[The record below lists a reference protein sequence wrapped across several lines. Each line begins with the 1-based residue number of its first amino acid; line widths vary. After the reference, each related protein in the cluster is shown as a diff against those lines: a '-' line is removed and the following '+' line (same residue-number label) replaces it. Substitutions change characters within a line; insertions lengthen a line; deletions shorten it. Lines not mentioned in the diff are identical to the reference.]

1 MVSPLY
7 FMDWHTLSKEEVI
20 TKTHSSLNGLT
31 QEQVRARLKQFGLN
45 KLRKTRHF
53 NALKIFLSQFKSF
66 LIIILIFAAIL
77 SYFMKSV
84 TDAVVIFAIL
94 LLNAGLGFSQEYK
107 AEKAID
113 DLKKMMVSE
122 AKVLRNNKVMKINST
137 EIVPGDILI
146 LREGDKIVADARIL
160 ELSGLKVNEAALTGE
175 SVAEEKVSDV
185 LKVSV
190 PLADRVN
197 MIYQGTEI
205 VAGNGRAIVTSTGMR
220 TELGKISS
228 LVQEVKA
235 EINPFKEKLDSFA
248 KKIGI
253 FVLILCGLIVG
264 LLIWEGVE
272 IFQSLLVAVSLAV
285 SAIPEGLPAV
295 ISLGLA
301 FATKRMARKN
311 VLIRKLP
318 ASETLGRTTIICV
331 DKTGTITEEEMRVV
345 SIYANG
351 RLNPKKRK
359 KMLFKIGIL
368 CNKARIEKDENGKEY
383 IIGDPTEKA
392 LILSAKEELLDK
404 KELTEKEP
412 RVKEF
417 PFSSERKMMSVVR
430 KSQGRF
436 ISYVKGAPERIISRC
451 DFELYNGRIVRLNE
465 SRRENIIRAY
475 ENMAKQ
481 GLRVLGFACKWVKEV
496 SLEEAENK
504 LVFVGLQGMI
514 DPPRPEVKNAIQVCK
529 EAGIKVLMMT
539 GDSKLTADAVAKE
552 IGLTGISID
561 AVKLKETTDQ
571 QLFDNIDK
579 ISVFARISP
588 EDKLRIINILKKK
601 KEVVAMTGD
610 GVNDALAL
618 KRADIGIAMGKRGTD
633 VARDS
638 SDIIL
643 IDDNFASIVEG
654 IKEGRRIYAN
664 VKKFVKFLLSAN
676 FYEVFFVLL
685 IMLIFRN
692 PELLPFLPLQILWIN
707 LITDSFPALALSSE
721 PIEEGVMKRKPNKG
735 GILKDITGFLLFSG
749 ILGLV
754 LIAIVFWSNVNI
766 DKARTMVVTTS
777 IVYQMFLVFNCK
789 SNKSIFKSG
798 LNKYLFYAVFVS
810 IALHLVALYTPVS
823 TLFSFVHLGLF
834 DWFLVIG
841 LGFTGFVIMEIFKAI
856 FMRDKE

>member
-1 MVSPLY
+1 
-7 FMDWHTLSKEEVI
+7 MDWYILSKEEVVA
-20 TKTHSSLNGLT
+20 KTHSSLNGLN
-31 QEQVRARLKQFGLN
+31 QEQARARLKQFGLN
-45 KLRKTRHF
+45 RLKKTRHF
-53 NALKIFLSQFKSF
+53 NALKVFLSQFRSF
-66 LIIILIFAAIL
+66 LLIILIFAAIL
-77 SYFMKSV
+77 SYFMGSII
-84 TDAVVIFAIL
+84 DAVVIFAIL
-94 LLNAGLGFSQEYK
+94 LLNAGLGFFQEYK

-113 DLKKMMVSE
+113 ELKKMMVPE

-146 LREGDKIVADARIL
+146 LREGDTIVADARVL
-160 ELSGLKVNEAALTGE
+160 ESSGLKVNEAALTGE
-175 SVAEEKVSDV
+175 SVAEEKVSGILRD
-185 LKVSV
+185 SI
-190 PLADRVN
+190 PLADRIN
-197 MIYQGTEI
+197 MLYQGTEI
-205 VAGNGRAIVTSTGMR
+205 VAGNGKAIAVRTGMR
-220 TELGKISS
+220 TELGKISG
-228 LVQEVKA
+228 LVQEVEA
-235 EINPFKEKLDSFA
+235 EKNPFKEKLDSFA

-264 LLIWEGVE
+264 LLVWEGVE

-301 FATKRMARKN
+301 FATRRMAKKN

-368 CNKARIEKDENGKEY
+368 CNKARSEEDESGKEY

-392 LILSAKEELLDK
+392 LVLSAKEELLDK
-404 KELTEKEP
+404 KDLTEQEP

-417 PFSSERKMMSVVR
+417 PFSSERKMMSIVR

-451 DFELYNGRIVRLNE
+451 DFELYNGRIVRLDEN
-465 SRRENIIRAY
+465 RRENIIRAY

-481 GLRVLGFACKWVKEV
+481 GLRVLGFACKWIKEV

-561 AVKLKETTDQ
+561 AIKLKETTDQ

-588 EDKLRIINILKKK
+588 EDKLRIINILKKR

-633 VARDS
+633 VARNS

-643 IDDNFASIVEG
+643 MDDNFASIVEG

-685 IMLIFRN
+685 VMLIFRN

-707 LITDSFPALALSSE
+707 LVTDSLPALALSSE
-721 PIEEGVMKRKPNKG
+721 PVEEGIMKRKPNKE

-749 ILGLV
+749 ILGMV
-754 LIAIVFWSNVNI
+754 LIAVVFWSNVNI

-777 IVYQMFLVFNCK
+777 IIYQMFLVFNCK

-798 LNKYLFYAVFVS
+798 LNKYLFYTVFVS
-810 IALHLVALYTPVS
+810 IALHLAVLYTPAS
-823 TLFSFVHLGLF
+823 SLFSFVSLGLF
-834 DWFLVIG
+834 DWFWIIG
-841 LGFTGFVIMEIFKAI
+841 LGFIGFVLVEIFKAI
-856 FMRDKE
+856 FMREKE

>member
-1 MVSPLY
+1 
-7 FMDWHTLSKEEVI
+7 MDWYILSKEEVVA
-20 TKTHSSLNGLT
+20 KTHSSLNGLN
-31 QEQVRARLKQFGLN
+31 QEQARARLKQFGLN
-45 KLRKTRHF
+45 RLKKTRHF
-53 NALKIFLSQFKSF
+53 NALKVFLSQFRSF
-66 LIIILIFAAIL
+66 LLIILIFAAIL
-77 SYFMKSV
+77 SYFMGSII
-84 TDAVVIFAIL
+84 DAVVIFAIL

-113 DLKKMMVSE
+113 DLKKMMVPE

-146 LREGDKIVADARIL
+146 LREGDTIVADARVL
-160 ELSGLKVNEAALTGE
+160 ESSGLKVNEAALTGE
-175 SVAEEKVSDV
+175 SVAEEKVSDI
-185 LKVSV
+185 LRDSI
-190 PLADRVN
+190 PLADRIN
-197 MIYQGTEI
+197 MLYQGTEI
-205 VAGNGRAIVTSTGMR
+205 VAGNGKAIAVRTGMR
-220 TELGKISS
+220 TELGKISG
-228 LVQEVKA
+228 LVQEVEA
-235 EINPFKEKLDSFA
+235 EKNPFKEKLDSFA

-301 FATKRMARKN
+301 FATRRMAKKN

-331 DKTGTITEEEMRVV
+331 DKTGTLTEEEMRVV

-368 CNKARIEKDENGKEY
+368 CNKARSEKDESGKEY

-392 LILSAKEELLDK
+392 LVLSAKEELLDK
-404 KELTEKEP
+404 KDLTEQEP

-417 PFSSERKMMSVVR
+417 PFSSERKMMSIVR

-451 DFELYNGRIVRLNE
+451 DFELYNGRIVRLDEN
-465 SRRENIIRAY
+465 RRENIIRAY

-481 GLRVLGFACKWVKEV
+481 GLRVLGFACKWIKEV

-561 AVKLKETTDQ
+561 AIKLKETTDQ

-588 EDKLRIINILKKK
+588 EDKLRIINILKKR

-633 VARDS
+633 VARNS

-643 IDDNFASIVEG
+643 MDDNFASIVEG

-685 IMLIFRN
+685 VMLIFRN

-707 LITDSFPALALSSE
+707 LVTDSLPALALSSE
-721 PIEEGVMKRKPNKG
+721 PIEEGIMKRKPNKG

-749 ILGLV
+749 ILGMV
-754 LIAIVFWSNVNI
+754 LIAVVFWSNVNI

-777 IVYQMFLVFNCK
+777 IIYQMFLVFNCK

-798 LNKYLFYAVFVS
+798 LNKYLFYTVFVS
-810 IALHLVALYTPVS
+810 IALHLAVLYTPAS
-823 TLFSFVHLGLF
+823 SLFSFVSLGLF
-834 DWFLVIG
+834 DWFWIIG
-841 LGFTGFVIMEIFKAI
+841 LGFIGFVLVEIFKAI
-856 FMRDKE
+856 FMREKE